1 MKRIFY
7 LLSVLL
13 LSLCLYTNAFA
24 QKKVSILGDSYSTY
38 GGYVSP
44 SVNICWYDAEVG
56 GKNAQNDVRHV
67 EETWWYRLIKE
78 NGYQLERNNSFSG
91 ATVCCTGYDKNDY
104 SDRAFITRMYNLGRP
119 DVIFIFGGTND
130 SWAGA
135 PIGEYQYSDWSKE
148 DLYQFRPA
156 FCFLLDS
163 LIKLYP
169 EATIY
174 NITNSELSAEVTS
187 SMAEICRH
195 YNVQNI
201 LLHDVEKQSGHP
213 SVAGMKSI
221 CEQVASV
228 ACK

>member
-1 MKRIFY
+1 M
-7 LLSVLL
+7 LSVLL

-156 FCFLLDS
+156 FC
-163 LIKLYP
+163 
-169 EATIY
+169 
-174 NITNSELSAEVTS
+174 
-187 SMAEICRH
+187 
-195 YNVQNI
+195 
-201 LLHDVEKQSGHP
+201 
-213 SVAGMKSI
+213 SI
-221 CEQVASV
+221 R
-228 ACK
+228 